1 MGKDWCIGVCV
12 RDFMKCVLI
21 VVHWALCA
29 TLGRHPVYDYCI
41 NMLQCCIQYIL
52 KAQSA
57 THLKNKVSSNNFSVK
72 YFP

>member
-41 NMLQCCIQYIL
+41 NNVTVLHTTYI
-52 KAQSA
+52 KSTVCNTFKEQ
-57 THLKNKVSSNNFSVK
+57 SVK
-72 YFP
+72 

>member
-29 TLGRHPVYDYCI
+29 TLGRDPVFMTNALTYNKFRLFYTR
-41 NMLQCCIQYIL
+41 IQKSVI
-52 KAQSA
+52 
-57 THLKNKVSSNNFSVK
+57 KNVAYNI
-72 YFP
+72 Y